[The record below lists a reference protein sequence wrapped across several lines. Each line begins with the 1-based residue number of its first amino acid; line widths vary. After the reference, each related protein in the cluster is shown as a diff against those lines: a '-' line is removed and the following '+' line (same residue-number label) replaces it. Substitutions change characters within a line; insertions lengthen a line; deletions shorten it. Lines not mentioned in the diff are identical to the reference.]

1 MRDGSGAL
9 PILTVV
15 VAPLLAAAAPA
26 GTEVVVSIH
35 GLRANKGRV
44 LACLT
49 ARPASFPDCSKDPA
63 SRKLS
68 VPAVEGT
75 RLDFG
80 TVPDGEY
87 AFSLVHDENGN
98 GRMDKRLMMP
108 VEGYG
113 FSRDAPVRMGP
124 PRFDQASFSV
134 SGASVQLSVKVRY
147 FF

>member
-1 MRDGSGAL
+1 MAAL
-9 PILTVV
+9 APVL
-15 VAPLLAAAAPA
+15 VAAVPA
-26 GTEVVVSIH
+26 GSDVSVSIH
-35 GLRANKGRV
+35 GLRANKGRL

-49 ARPASFPDCSKDPA
+49 TKPAAFPDCSKDPA

-68 VPAVEGT
+68 VPAADGV

-80 TVPDGEY
+80 PVPDGQY
-87 AFSLVHDENGN
+87 AFSLVHDENDN

-124 PRFDQASFSV
+124 PRFDQASFRV
-134 SGASVQLSVKVRY
+134 SGAPVQLSVKVRY
-147 FF
+147 LF